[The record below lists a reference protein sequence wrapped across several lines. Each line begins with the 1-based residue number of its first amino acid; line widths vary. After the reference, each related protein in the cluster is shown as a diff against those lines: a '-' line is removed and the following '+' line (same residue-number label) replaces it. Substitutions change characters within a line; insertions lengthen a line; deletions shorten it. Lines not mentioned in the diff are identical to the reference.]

1 MLCAEHTFDAKH
13 TFYAE
18 HTFDAEHIVPKLN
31 GAEVK
36 ISNKMSGS

>member
-36 ISNKMSGS
+36 IPHKMSGS